1 MEYIANEEVG
11 ESLPH
16 FFLLHIYIGINIL
29 QFWIEIQKKYISLY
43 LKPLKQCLITE

>member
-16 FFLLHIYIGINIL
+16 FFYSIYIGINIL
-29 QFWIEIQKKYISLY
+29 RFCKFGLKIINEFGILY
-43 LKPLKQCLITE
+43 L